1 MNKSRLE
8 AFSDGVFAIV
18 ITLLILDIRIPDVP
32 YSVLGRALVALAPS
46 VMAYVLSFIIIGIYW
61 VSHHISLQPIR
72 KIDRVFLWLNILLL
86 LFISFI
92 PYPTALLGK
101 YPFKALPIIIYGMD
115 LMACNAVGIVMVL
128 YVKAHPDL
136 AVSGSWEKYGRRQI
150 PIYLFVNG
158 SYLLSIFL
166 ARVLPI
172 VSYVIY
178 GLVIF
183 GLIVVLSI
191 KNPAGYATPEG

>member
-18 ITLLILDIRIPDVP
+18 ITLLILEIHIPDVP
-32 YSVLGRALVALAPS
+32 YSGLEKALIELFPS
-46 VMAYVLSFIIIGIYW
+46 VVAYVMSFIIIGIYW
-61 VSHHISLQPIR
+61 VSHHNSLQPIR
-72 KIDRVFLWLNILLL
+72 KIDRPFLWLNILLL

-92 PYPTALLGK
+92 PFPTALLGK
-101 YPFKALPIIIYGMD
+101 YPFKALPIIIYGVD
-115 LMACNAVGIVMVL
+115 LMACNMIGLLMVL
-128 YVKAHPDL
+128 HVKYHSDL
-136 AVSGSWEKYGRRQI
+136 AVPDYWRKYGSRQL
-150 PIYLFVNG
+150 PIYALVNG
-158 SYLLSIFL
+158 SYLVSVLLSRAFP
-166 ARVLPI
+166 V

-191 KNPAGYATPEG
+191 KHPMGTAE